1 MNNDLQSKYPWA
13 VNVSKLERAVKEVL
27 DKGIKESDEAVKTV
41 YKRLLGKIAGEDSNS
56 SSQVSLNDLSL
67 ADLKKIAKSKGVKV
81 TGTKEELI
89 KGIQEAEKLINDDID
104 SDDDVETEDLTGDKK
119 DEDDE

>member
-89 KGIQEAEKLINDDID
+89 KGIQEAEKLANDDID